1 MAITLDD
8 VVLEQMQTNETLV
21 QMHES
26 QDIQI
31 LLQGAGIEYQTNILS
46 QMLQLMQ
53 TEARLA
59 EEARREAARSATAN
73 PFVSDDSSGTNLPT
87 PVSDDSSN
95 LLTAGIFSVT
105 ALAAKEFVS
114 GFAGAVKRDF
124 TKIRAREFPK
134 LFKFLNV
141 DLLKPFKD
149 FNAVFSSAVKDLFSK
164 RGTGQFLKQ
173 DTYKFFGKY
182 TESAR
187 DFVDGIKRLE
197 NRVGGFFRALRPD
210 FIFDMID
217 DIKAAGTRM
226 SDFFNNS
233 RLVQGV
239 RSIFSGTGMTRFMS
253 ALGGFFNLLGR
264 IAYPL
269 LLGWEVLTGAK
280 KEVEA
285 MGPEAGMV
293 EKTLAALVGAGKGVI
308 RFVFGFFDLIKD
320 ISSWVAEKLG
330 FFDFS
335 RFLDSFSFA
344 DGAVDIFFGSAE
356 RFGQDISKTL
366 GLWIFNTV
374 EFFKNIPEYLSA
386 MFDDLGVKIG
396 GLIFDLVEWFK
407 SIPEMIGDVWN
418 SLPSLS
424 DVGNIVSNGVRSLVR
439 SILPPADFVKFEV
452 PKFETWAGTVGGG
465 SINLNPIPDSVYEWA
480 NATPPSIETGASIEG
495 GASSS
500 GEPIVVDPPAIA
512 EKLASAETSLPQV
525 ETASEIAEKLRNSA
539 GQNDQGVLGTAS
551 KPELAAAAV
560 DVIDGV
566 IDSTNREARL
576 TRIDGGD
583 GSVFDRLAAKIQAT
597 FGDDLNSGSI
607 EAVAAATATPPII
620 IQDNSVNSSNQSNL
634 SQSVS
639 TGSGRSPV
647 NDNRTRASAYA
658 TT

>member
-31 LLQGAGIEYQTNILS
+31 LLQGAGIEYQTSILS

-73 PFVSDDSSGTNLPT
+73 PFVSDAGDGGNNLPT
-87 PVSDDSSN
+87 PEPDDSSN
-95 LLTAGIFSVT
+95 LLKAGIFSVS
-105 ALAAKEFVS
+105 ALATKEFVS
-114 GFAGAVKRDF
+114 GFAGAIKRDF
-124 TKIRAREFPK
+124 AKIRAKEFPK
-134 LFKFLNV
+134 LLKPLNV
-141 DLLKPFKD
+141 DILKPFKD
-149 FNAVFSSAVKDLFSK
+149 FNAAVKDVFKK
-164 RGTGQFLKQ
+164 RGTGQFLKE
-173 DTYKFFGKY
+173 DTYKMFGGF
-182 TESAR
+182 TER
-187 DFVDGIKRLE
+187 VRNFVDGIKRLE
-197 NRVGGFFRALRPD
+197 TRVSGFFKALRPD

-269 LLGWEVLTGAK
+269 LLGWEILTGAK

-285 MGPEAGMV
+285 MGPEADMV
-293 EKTLAALVGAGKGVI
+293 EKTLAAFVGAGKGLV
-308 RFVFGFFDLIKD
+308 RFVFGFFDLLKD
-320 ISSWVAEKLG
+320 ITSWVAEKLG

-344 DGAVDIFFGSAE
+344 DGAVDLIFGTFE
-356 RFGQDISKTL
+356 KFGQDISIVMGGFIFDTVEVFKTL
-366 GLWIFNTV
+366 
-374 EFFKNIPEYLSA
+374 PESIST
-386 MFDDLGVKIG
+386 MFDNLGIKIG
-396 GLIFDLVEWFK
+396 GLIYDAVEYIK
-407 SIPEMIGDVWN
+407 SIPEKIGDVWN

-424 DVGNIVSNGVRSLVR
+424 DVGNLVGNAVRSLVR
-439 SILPPADFVKFEV
+439 SILPPADFAKFEV
-452 PKFETWAGTVGGG
+452 PKLDTWFGSVGGG
-465 SINLNPIPDSVYEWA
+465 TVDLNPIPDSVYEWA
-480 NATPPSIETGASIEG
+480 NATPPSTTQSASVEGASV
-495 GASSS
+495 
-500 GEPIVVDPPAIA
+500 EPTIVDPPAIA
-512 EKLASAETSLPQV
+512 EKLASVESPLPQV
-525 ETASEIAEKLRNSA
+525 ETARAIAKNITSGQSSETATILAGETPEVQTGNIVSSTIQEAKEVIITRN
-539 GQNDQGVLGTAS
+539 D
-551 KPELAAAAV
+551 E
-560 DVIDGV
+560 DGGG
-566 IDSTNREARL
+566 IFARL
-576 TRIDGGD
+576 AD
-583 GSVFDRLAAKIQAT
+583 KIQAT

-607 EAVAAATATPPII
+607 EAVAAATATPPIV

-639 TGSGRSPV
+639 TGSARSPV